1 MWHIT
6 WCCRASNER
15 VLALGLNERRS
26 ERLPP
31 FLKVWANLSNIGVTW
46 SRGYVMPDHATSSL
60 EVARVI
66 QEALAPMF
74 FLTAVAAL
82 LSAFSMR
89 LGRVADHVDR
99 LVEMLETADTG
110 RAETLKVQLAY
121 LRHRSRLLDTAVV
134 LATIAAIAICC
145 AGLALFI
152 GLFVEG
158 AGRGTAFA
166 PLFYSLFAAALFSMI
181 GALAVFLVEMLIAS
195 RGLRAKSL
203 TRG

>member
-1 MWHIT
+1 M
-6 WCCRASNER
+6 
-15 VLALGLNERRS
+15 
-26 ERLPP
+26 
-31 FLKVWANLSNIGVTW
+31 
-46 SRGYVMPDHATSSL
+46 
-60 EVARVI
+60 
-66 QEALAPMF
+66 
-74 FLTAVAAL
+74 
-82 LSAFSMR
+82 
-89 LGRVADHVDR
+89 
-99 LVEMLETADTG
+99 
-110 RAETLKVQLAY
+110 
-121 LRHRSRLLDTAVV
+121 V

-145 AGLALFI
+145 AGLVLFI